1 MWSQKLKISFIFPSS
16 HSIEMEQKAYYFFS
30 TYYKNGKKALIFGE
44 PSINNNAFHKNG
56 KSINN
61 VKLEIK
67 RIVLFS

>member
-1 MWSQKLKISFIFPSS
+1 
-16 HSIEMEQKAYYFFS
+16 MEQKAYYFFS

-56 KSINN
+56 KSFNT